1 MNALQYL
8 IDGLALGALYALV
21 AIGIALVFGVMRL
34 INFAQGEL
42 ITAGAYS
49 LWLTRHLPLAASIV
63 ICFLVCIVLAL
74 LMQGIAFRPLRNAAP
89 ATTLVA
95 TFAVAFAL
103 EAVWLV
109 AFSPTGRTVVQL
121 AALNGLV
128 THGTIQLRWVT
139 IAEIG
144 AGAVLLIGTALIL
157 NRTSI
162 GLQMRAAAADLRAAR
177 LLGVRA
183 DRMIAVA
190 FVLAGVMAAVVA
202 LLLTVQDPLV
212 SPTFGL
218 NATILA
224 LVGAVLGG
232 IDRLTTATA
241 GGFAIG
247 FITGVLGDVLPS
259 SQEVFLTAFTFLIVL
274 IALLIRPEGLFA
286 PLGRGRVERV

>member
-1 MNALQYL
+1 MNVLQTL

-74 LMQGIAFRPLRNAAP
+74 LMQGIAFRPLRNAPP

-103 EAVWLV
+103 EALWLV

-144 AGAVLLIGTALIL
+144 AGAVLLIGTAVIL
-157 NRTSI
+157 NRTNI
-162 GLQMRAAAADLRAAR
+162 GLQMRAAATDLRAAR